1 MPPQTKSIDDIIRE
15 SDIIS
20 ALSAMSGDAT
30 NIDTRNSMVGSQ
42 TFDLPSVALATPER
56 APEIRQAPE
65 DKRNIIQKAA
75 DKLYESGPIG
85 ATAAAVA
92 DILPGIP
99 FVDII
104 DPPHQLEDPQMQTAR
119 NLLGALSIP
128 MTMKQAP
135 KAVGRVATNIR
146 MPFGYEGS
154 LETIKDAMMFGGDR
168 IGGKGWKRYWAEPS
182 KVKRVGAAIGRT
194 IKSIVKDKPLYS
206 RFPGAHSD
214 KGRNLAI
221 SDARE
226 FLYRKTFGLKPRRGT
241 KIFKENKDG
250 TLSFNPK
257 SKRAKMFIEDIKR
270 GVHEEMT
277 RERGLKEG
285 TYIPTHGVMGGYS
298 AKVKLGKRA
307 KIDYEDVWDFKM
319 HPTEWKD
326 IFQPN
331 IHLEGWKQLI
341 PYGGKRADIGQATLR
356 TFVDAITTP
365 PVIKGTMP
373 FTNRAIQSY

>member
-1 MPPQTKSIDDIIRE
+1 
-15 SDIIS
+15 
-20 ALSAMSGDAT
+20 SAMSGDAT

-128 MTMKQAP
+128 MMMKQAP

-331 IHLEGWKQLI
+331 IHLEG
-341 PYGGKRADIGQATLR
+341 
-356 TFVDAITTP
+356 
-365 PVIKGTMP
+365 
-373 FTNRAIQSY
+373 